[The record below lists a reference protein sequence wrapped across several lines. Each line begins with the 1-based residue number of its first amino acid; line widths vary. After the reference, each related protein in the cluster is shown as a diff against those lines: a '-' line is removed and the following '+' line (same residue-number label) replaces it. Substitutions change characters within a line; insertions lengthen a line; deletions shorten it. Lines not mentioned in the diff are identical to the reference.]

1 MRADLIPLWVVGE
14 KSGKKVQQVM
24 HLQGASIG
32 TETDH
37 RLCMLGYAATP
48 FPFQN
53 QAQESSQEGFNFMV
67 KVSLQTWLCE
77 RLIDRVG

>member
-14 KSGKKVQQVM
+14 KFRKKVLQVIY
-24 HLQGASIG
+24 LQGASIG

-37 RLCMLGYAATP
+37 RLCMLGSAAKP

-53 QAQESSQEGFNFMV
+53 QAQESSQEDFNFMV